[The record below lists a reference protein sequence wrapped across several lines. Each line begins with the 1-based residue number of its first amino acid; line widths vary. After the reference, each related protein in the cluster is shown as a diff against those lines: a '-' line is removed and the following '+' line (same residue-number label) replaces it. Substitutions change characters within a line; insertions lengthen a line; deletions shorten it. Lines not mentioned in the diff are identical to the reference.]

1 MSELEEDKNKKDK
14 ENRLLLIIGII
25 LCLCSPFIFIL
36 LREYFFGY
44 STVFLSSIIRAF
56 LSLMSVILF
65 FLGVALMAINY
76 LRKKPQKSLEGE
88 TKSYAKERIKQIGQI
103 QRLLSRII
111 LIYIIL
117 VSVLFILWGW
127 MSRTTDELTA
137 FTALGFL
144 LILIYPFLL
153 FVLLGGAILLILQF
167 VKWII
172 KKHNKISEE

>member
-1 MSELEEDKNKKDK
+1 MSEIEEDKNKKDK

-25 LCLCSPFIFIL
+25 LCLCSPFILLLIL
-36 LREYFFGY
+36 LKEYFFES
-44 STVFLSSIIRAF
+44 STVFLSSIGVF
-56 LSLMSVILF
+56 LLLMPVILF
-65 FLGVALMAINY
+65 FLGFVLIAINC
-76 LRKKPQKSLEGE
+76 LRKKPQKGLEGE

-111 LIYIIL
+111 LVYAIL
-117 VSVLFILWGW
+117 LSVLFILGGW
-127 MSRTTDELTA
+127 MSRTIN
-137 FTALGFL
+137 ALVALVFL
-144 LILIYPFLL
+144 LTLVHPFLL